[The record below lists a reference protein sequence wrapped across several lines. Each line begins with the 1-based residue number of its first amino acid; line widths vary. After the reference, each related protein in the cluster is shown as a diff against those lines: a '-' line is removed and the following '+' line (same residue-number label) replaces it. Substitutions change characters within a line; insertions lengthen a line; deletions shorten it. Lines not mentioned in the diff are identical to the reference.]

1 MIKSPEGAWVG
12 VNTSLPNTVVKETL
26 EHVVGHKDTIVG
38 PFSFWAQFDEVKAEH
53 KISAET
59 RLDFMLSRKGDT
71 RKHFIEV
78 KNVTLAENKVAK
90 FPDAVTE
97 RGQKHIRELEKLMAD
112 GHTVEILFTIQRHDC
127 GSFSPADDIDPLY
140 GKLLREAHSKGLMV
154 SPFLVDLS
162 PTDATLSE
170 VKLPFKF

>member
-12 VNTSLPNTVVKETL
+12 VNTAIPNMIVKETL
-26 EHVVGHKDTIVG
+26 QHVVGHKDTIVG

-59 RLDFMLSRKGDT
+59 RLDFVLSRKGDT
-71 RKHFIEV
+71 HKHFIEV
-78 KNVTLAENKVAK
+78 KNVTLGEKGIAK

-97 RGQKHIRELEKLMAD
+97 RGQKHIRELEALMAE
-112 GHTVEILFTIQRHDC
+112 GHTVEIIFTVQRHDC
-127 GSFSPADDIDPLY
+127 GAFMTADDIDPVY
-140 GKLLREAHSKGLMV
+140 GKMLREAYHQGLMV

-162 PTDATLSE
+162 PTDVTLSE
-170 VKLPFKF
+170 VKLPYKL